1 MAQQTIDHDWLAELC
16 RRTDDILWAGYRYS
30 QGASDAPWPRVLFP
44 LKGHEP
50 RVGEH
55 EARVAFIAALL
66 ADPAGAPW
74 AFAAEA
80 PTRLSYRFAGRAA
93 GPRAHRALTDLA
105 LYRDDPDTPALAV
118 EFKSGGRSGRSEQ
131 DENIRKDMAK
141 VLAEQPAALW
151 FHLVRDASET
161 TLQGLLRTLDTA
173 ISQLSNPY
181 KLAAYLASGKTY
193 EPRAKQIAFHVCLL
207 SAGAMVSVHR
217 VLDYVP
223 GKPKDE
229 FFTLDTTFGGE
240 AAATGSEATGSE
252 ATGADAAGGEAAPG
266 GAAAVAIADGQGWSV
281 YRTSA

>member
-16 RRTDDILWAGYRYS
+16 RRTDDILWGGYRYS
-30 QGASDAPWPRVLFP
+30 QGAGGAPWPRVLFP

-55 EARVAFIAALL
+55 EARAAFIAALL
-66 ADPAGAPW
+66 ADPADAPW

-93 GPRAHRALTDLA
+93 GPRAHRALIDLA
-105 LYRDDPDTPALAV
+105 LYRGDPDTPALAV

-207 SAGAMVSVHR
+207 SADTMVSVHR

-229 FFTLDTTFGGE
+229 FFTLATAFGG
-240 AAATGSEATGSE
+240 AAAAVEGAAPPSGAEPAT
-252 ATGADAAGGEAAPG
+252 DDDDEAAPG
-266 GAAAVAIADGQGWSV
+266 RASAVEIADGQGWSV